1 MIIKRTSI
9 TRGLKLFIYNL
20 ISFIFQFGFSEENGC
35 SAWLVLLTVIWIF
48 YFVYIFL
55 TYPTH
60 CKKKNSNLKIFARSN
75 FPEFWQN
82 FILGKNIHF
91 EVDSRILISRNEN
104 FQRLWYVRYLS
115 ICTKWIEKKVPFC
128 LERKTWQSK

>member
-60 CKKKNSNLKIFARSN
+60 CKKKIQFLKFLGGLISQNFGKTLYWVKIF
-75 FPEFWQN
+75 
-82 FILGKNIHF
+82 ILK
-91 EVDSRILISRNEN
+91 LIRE
-104 FQRLWYVRYLS
+104 Y
-115 ICTKWIEKKVPFC
+115 
-128 LERKTWQSK
+128 